1 MKIINCIVWIYLFNF
16 DTLIFHLKV
25 WYNIVCSF
33 SEKIKEI
40 DKFISNCDLN
50 RLMQELIG
58 NYIMMEEYFM
68 REMVLKVWPCNIWE
82 TGMIEMFCKVSKY
95 LYVYFYFLW
104 YLDYY
109 NHLFFWSSS
118 LIFQFCQF
126 LRFVIHV

>member
-68 REMVLKVWPCNIWE
+68 REMVLKVWLCNIWE
-82 TGMIEMFCKVSKY
+82 TGMIEMFFKVSKY

-109 NHLFFWSSS
+109 NHSGFFGLLAWY
-118 LIFQFCQF
+118 FNFANF
-126 LRFVIHV
+126 LGL

>member
-1 MKIINCIVWIYLFNF
+1 MKIINCMVWIYLFNF

-82 TGMIEMFCKVSKY
+82 TGMIEMFFKVSKY

-109 NHLFFWSSS
+109 NHSV
-118 LIFQFCQF
+118 F
-126 LRFVIHV
+126 LAF